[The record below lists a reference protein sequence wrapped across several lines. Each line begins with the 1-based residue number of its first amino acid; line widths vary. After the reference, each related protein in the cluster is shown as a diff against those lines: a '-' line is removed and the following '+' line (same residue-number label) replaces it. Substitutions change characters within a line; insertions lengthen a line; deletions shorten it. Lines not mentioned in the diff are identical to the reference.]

1 MQDVTARLSSAVHLD
16 DVIQIAQTAFQ
27 QQFNFPVW
35 IMIAQN
41 NMIHSDR
48 ELNDKERIAAD
59 WCLKHQQGCGK
70 YTDTLSQIDWW
81 FMPLLAQKQN
91 LGVLGLDLTQQRI
104 ALNVE
109 QKRLIESMVEQIA
122 QSMLR
127 TQLVDELEQ
136 AKIMGETERLRS
148 ALLSSVSHDLRS
160 PLASM
165 MGSRYP

>member
-48 ELNDKERIAAD
+48 ALNDKERIAAD

-109 QKRLIESMVEQIA
+109 QNA
-122 QSMLR
+122 
-127 TQLVDELEQ
+127 
-136 AKIMGETERLRS
+136 
-148 ALLSSVSHDLRS
+148 
-160 PLASM
+160 
-165 MGSRYP
+165 